1 MASVRPYEV
10 TLKITGPVKIIEE
23 MGFNT
28 QKELNIGEIFHSAI
42 QIRPEIDGFHIVVTV
57 FTSQQEQANKIAL
70 LFVGRM
76 LDILSIKINS
86 PLFVSLF
93 SDWKYSKITNQRV
106 ILRQIDFQ
114 SAFKLSRV
122 RDDNYSTF
130 LRGLS
135 WRRKALYT
143 EDPYDRFFA
152 FWLSIEV
159 IANKLN
165 PAKDNCK
172 DPETKK
178 YKGSICN
185 IWECFKYLWGEC
197 ENWPI
202 IKGQVKWID
211 ENAEI
216 RNKIG
221 HGTFAVDVRSVD
233 EVLHK
238 LNLLNEVSYNFLIG
252 WAQKG
257 FKRDLDAN

>member
-1 MASVRPYEV
+1 MATVRPYEV
-10 TLKITGPVKIIEE
+10 TLQVTGPVKVREE
-23 MGFNT
+23 IGFNT
-28 QKELNIGEIFHSAI
+28 QKELNMGEIFHSEI
-42 QIRPEIDGFHIVVTV
+42 NVKPDPEGFHIIVTV
-57 FTSQQEQANKIAL
+57 FTSQHEQANKIAL

-86 PLFVSLF
+86 PLFVSLY
-93 SDWKYSKITNQRV
+93 SDWKYSKSTNQRT
-106 ILRQIDFQ
+106 ILEEADFR
-114 SAFKLSRV
+114 SAFRFSRV
-122 RDDNYSTF
+122 RNDKYSTF

-165 PAKDNCK
+165 PNRENCK
-172 DPETKK
+172 DTTTGK

-185 IWECFKYLWGEC
+185 IWECFKYLWGGIES
-197 ENWPI
+197 WPV
-202 IKGQVKWID
+202 IKGQDTWID
-211 ENAEI
+211 QNIEI

-238 LNLLNEVSYNFLIG
+238 LTLLKEVSYRFLLD
-252 WAQKG
+252 WAAKDFNTQI
-257 FKRDLDAN
+257 D